1 MSGKKTCAAVV
12 QASENRKN
20 NAKASRTLD
29 GIATMGI
36 SEIGRSDD
44 TENEPAVN
52 IINNNYKEIKQK
64 ISENR
69 CENISNVKQYNIY
82 VQPPTCYEAI
92 NKNCTNNK
100 TGIPDTD
107 CLDLLYSILDES
119 SSKQI
124 SQININKATS
134 ICEINSSLQV
144 LSEKDQNEENL
155 NTIKLLQDARSK
167 ATNKQS
173 ESLNCTEINSN
184 ITKEKYIRSYL
195 TCSNR
200 TSVNQEN
207 LISSCTPNISLQLND
222 NNEMKR
228 CLQDLGIMS
237 EEETLENTKSDA
249 VNSSVI
255 LTPSPIQNSSINTPL
270 PYNKIIAQ
278 NPKNLPSTMPTTPII
293 QNNGIPIGII
303 IVVGVVIV
311 IIIIIIIIVIKNNN
325 NNNNNKI

>member
-29 GIATMGI
+29 GIATLGI

-44 TENEPAVN
+44 TEDEPAVN
-52 IINNNYKEIKQK
+52 IINNNYKEIKEK

-167 ATNKQS
+167 ATNKQP

-200 TSVNQEN
+200 TSVDQEN

-237 EEETLENTKSDA
+237 ENEEILENIKSDT
-249 VNSSVI
+249 VNSSGL
-255 LTPSPIQNSSINTPL
+255 LTPSPINTPL

-278 NPKNLPSTMPTTPII
+278 NPKNLPSTTPII

-325 NNNNNKI
+325 NNNNKNKI